1 MIQIDLTRV
10 DGDFHMGAVN
20 EQGNEVHLDASPDIG
35 GTGKGMRPMQMLLA
49 SLAGCSTIDIVNI
62 LKKQKQVITGIKVK
76 VRGERDEKS
85 VPAVYT
91 KIELHFIL
99 FGNLDLDKVERAV
112 ALSVEK
118 YCYVGAMLVNVK
130 ISHSCE
136 IQN

>member
-10 DGDFHMGAVN
+10 DGDFHMVAVN

-99 FGNLDLDKVERAV
+99 FGKLDLDKVERAV

-118 YCYVGAMLVNVK
+118 YCSVGAMLVNVK